1 MLESPHTEA
10 SHSWSSAPVSK
21 TGMPQGIVSSN
32 LTASAM
38 TKKLLADFLFLLH
51 GMVFFVVLYGWF
63 VPSLQPLFV
72 ATLIIILIQN
82 IFLNYCLLSK
92 WEFNLRKALNPNLEY
107 NYNFTS
113 YYIHKFTD
121 QTITPQFMRI
131 AGIIFPVVALTI
143 IGYFQFFYA

>member
-1 MLESPHTEA
+1 
-10 SHSWSSAPVSK
+10 
-21 TGMPQGIVSSN
+21 
-32 LTASAM
+32 M